1 MDRDFYDSKTS
12 KNIKATKIHLK
23 SNQAPSNFRVIT
35 VSVNS
40 NFNSFIM
47 NILIIYCHPSKES
60 YTYEILQHLTSMLRK
75 EQIDFE
81 ISDLYAMNFQTDMT
95 AEEYQREGFAN
106 LNIAIPVDVQKEHQ
120 KIAKADCILFLYPV
134 WWSDCPAK
142 LKGWFD
148 RVYSVGYAYGY
159 NKSDDAIQTMKTVP
173 QGIVLCT
180 AGHSNEF
187 LHEIGIAQSMQNVM
201 LDDRLG
207 KRFKNK
213 EMIILGGTIEKEKVK
228 LAHFETIQ
236 SIGKK
241 IKNYCN

>member
-1 MDRDFYDSKTS
+1 
-12 KNIKATKIHLK
+12 
-23 SNQAPSNFRVIT
+23 
-35 VSVNS
+35 
-40 NFNSFIM
+40 M
-47 NILIIYCHPSKES
+47 NALIIYCHPSKES
-60 YTYEILQHLTSMLRK
+60 YTYQILCKLK
-75 EQIDFE
+75 EALKNENIKFQ

-95 AEEYQREGFAN
+95 EAEYQREGFAN
-106 LNIAIPVDVQKEHQ
+106 VDLPIPDDVKKEHQ

-159 NKSDDAIQTMKTVP
+159 DTATDKNQVMKTVP
-173 QGIVLCT
+173 QGIVICT

-187 LHEIGIAQSMQNVM
+187 LDEIGIAQSMRNVM
-201 LDDRLG
+201 LNDRLG
-207 KRFKNK
+207 KRFINK
-213 EMIILGGTIEKEKVK
+213 EMILLGGTIEKEKVK